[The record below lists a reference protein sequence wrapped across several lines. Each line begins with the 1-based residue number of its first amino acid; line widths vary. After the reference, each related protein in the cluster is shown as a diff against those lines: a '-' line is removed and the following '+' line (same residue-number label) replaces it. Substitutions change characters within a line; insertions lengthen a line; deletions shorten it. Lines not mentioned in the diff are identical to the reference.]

1 MDLEI
6 NVGLSILPN
15 GKPAYLAT
23 VKGSLVFN
31 TVMGSTPY
39 TASERLREE
48 LLDDGHNVTKV
59 NHIEY

>member
-6 NVGLSILPN
+6 NVGLSILPS

-23 VKGSLVFN
+23 VKGSLLFN
-31 TVMGSTPY
+31 AVMGATVDSAAEY
-39 TASERLREE
+39 LKQE
-48 LLDDGHNVTKV
+48 LQDDGHNIIKI